1 MKQIW
6 RIYKTD
12 LRNVAKHWAAI
23 VIVVGLMI
31 LPSLYA
37 WFNIKASWDPYG
49 NTKEVPIAVSN
60 EDAGS
65 NLRGKDINIGN
76 EIVDSLKKNKNLGW
90 KFVDEKQ
97 AIYGVERGDYYASIT
112 IPKDFSEKIATVLDE
127 NPQKPELDYYVNE
140 KVNAIAPKI
149 TAKGASG
156 ITEEI
161 SKNFVKTAN
170 GEIFK
175 IFNDLGIDLETNLPS
190 IEKVKDL
197 VFKLEAQFPE
207 MNTLMDKA
215 LDDAT
220 RAEDVV
226 KVAQKEL
233 PVVESVMNDGQEA
246 LGNLDKFFARNDETL
261 NRAPGTIKNNLT
273 VMKQGLDA
281 AAEITDY
288 LKNPSFDFNLTLPDP
303 AKLPELPNI
312 TIPQIPQIPRIPE
325 IPALPEVNG
334 EGYKNIAKNINQ
346 TVNNVFSSIR
356 VGTTYAQGVINGL
369 QNGNFDPEKAKQD
382 LNKVSETLQ
391 GRADSVSYLIDIFTK
406 FKEFAPTDSGKDFF
420 QKRIDKLTNL
430 KSAIENA
437 NGGVKDIAN
446 IIGTG
451 QEVKQDVRD
460 AANKK
465 LDAIN
470 NLVNQ
475 AEADYNATFVADF
488 EKAVST
494 AEQLK
499 DKAEGVK
506 EGAQQLR
513 GNLNQDIKKANELV
527 NQTNEL
533 VNQTNEA
540 LDNGREKYDKAVS
553 DYSRLKTEL
562 EKAREDLSNKG
573 VNGLDSTKVALNDL
587 NGQFKAGWNLVN
599 DMIPVLES
607 TNKVLADVNSD
618 KNLNGTIAKLNKAK
632 DGLQK
637 GMDLTDKGI
646 DAINKGQK
654 PAADVIESINEVSKN
669 VSGQIGDILAKY
681 DSEITPNFNAAIA
694 RTKEMSKNTS
704 QILKEADKKLPDVK
718 KILEDSSK
726 GLVDGK
732 KKLADIKAEMPATE
746 KKIKELAD
754 KIRDFESEEDLKDII
769 RLLKNDVEKQSDY
782 FANPVNLKENKLFA
796 MPNYGSAMSPFYTV
810 LALWVGALLMVS
822 LLTVEVHEEGA
833 NYKSHEIYFGRLL
846 TFLTIGLSQAF
857 IVSMGDIFLLGTY
870 VVDKF
875 WFVLFSLFIGG
886 VFVCIVYSL
895 VSIFGNV
902 GKSMA
907 IILLVLQVAGSG
919 GTFPIQMT
927 PAFFQ
932 AIYPFLPFT
941 YAISAIRET
950 VGGMLWDIVTRDLL
964 VLSAFVVVMIVA
976 ALLLKTPIN
985 KSSEK
990 FVENAKGSK
999 IIH

>member
-23 VIVVGLMI
+23 VIVLGLMI

-49 NTKEVPIAVSN
+49 NTKGIQIAVSN
-60 EDAGS
+60 QDAGS
-65 NLRGKDINIGN
+65 NLRGKDINIGK
-76 EIVDSLKKNKNLGW
+76 EIVDSLKKDKNFGW

-97 AIYGVERGDYYASIT
+97 AIYGVERGDYSASIT
-112 IPKDFSEKIATVLDE
+112 IPKDFSEKIATVLNE
-127 NPQKPELDYYVNE
+127 NPEKPEIEYYVNE

-156 ITEEI
+156 LTEEI

-170 GEIFK
+170 GEIFE

-261 NRAPGTIKNNLT
+261 QRAPGTIKNNLI
-273 VMKQGLDA
+273 VMQKGLDGA
-281 AAEITDY
+281 VAITDF
-288 LKNPSFDFNLTLPDP
+288 LKNPSLDFNLALPDP
-303 AKLPELPNI
+303 SKFPELPNV
-312 TIPQIPQIPRIPE
+312 TIPQIPT
-325 IPALPEVNG
+325 LPELPQVNG
-334 EGYKNIAKNINQ
+334 EGYKNIAKNIDQ

-369 QNGNFDPEKAKQD
+369 GNGNFDPEKAKQD
-382 LNKVSETLQ
+382 LNKVSENLK
-391 GRADSVSYLIDIFTK
+391 GRADSVSYLIDVFTK

-451 QEVKQDVRD
+451 QEVKQDARD

-499 DKAEGVK
+499 NKADNVK
-506 EGAQQLR
+506 EDAQQLR
-513 GNLNQDIKKANELV
+513 GNLNQDINKANEIL
-527 NQTNEL
+527 N
-533 VNQTNEA
+533 
-540 LDNGREKYDKAVS
+540 NGRENYDQAVA
-553 DYSRLKTEL
+553 DYAKLKTSL
-562 EKAREDLSNKG
+562 EKARADLSNKG

-587 NGQFKAGWNLVN
+587 NGQFQAGWNLVN

-654 PAADVIESINEVSKN
+654 PAADVIESINEVSKS
-669 VSGQIGDILAKY
+669 VSAQLGDILAKY

-718 KILEDSSK
+718 KLLEDSSK

-732 KKLADIKAEMPATE
+732 KKLADIKAEMPETE
-746 KKIKELAD
+746 KKIKDLAN
-754 KIRDFESEEDLKDII
+754 KIRDFESEEDIKDII

-927 PAFFQ
+927 PPFFQ

-950 VGGMLWDIVTRDLL
+950 VGGMLWDIVIRDLL
-964 VLSAFVVVMIVA
+964 VLSVFVVVMVIA

>member
-23 VIVVGLMI
+23 VIVLGLMI

-49 NTKEVPIAVSN
+49 NTKGIQIAVSN
-60 EDAGS
+60 QDVGS
-65 NLRGKDINIGN
+65 NLRGKDINIGD
-76 EIVDSLKKNKNLGW
+76 EIVDSLKKDKNFGW

-97 AIYGVERGDYYASIT
+97 AIYGVERGDYSASIT
-112 IPKDFSEKIATVLDE
+112 IPKDFSEKIATVLKE
-127 NPQKPELDYYVNE
+127 NPEKPEIDYYVNE

-156 ITEEI
+156 LTEEI

-220 RAEDVV
+220 RAEDIV
-226 KVAQKEL
+226 KVAQKDL
-233 PVVESVMNDGQEA
+233 PVVESVINDGQEA
-246 LGNLDKFFARNDETL
+246 LANLDKFFARQDQTL
-261 NRAPGTIKNNLT
+261 KNAPGTIRNDLVAAKG
-273 VMKQGLDA
+273 VMDSA
-281 AAEITDY
+281 AAFTDF
-288 LKNPSFDFNLTLPDP
+288 LMNPGVDLNIPELNG
-303 AKLPELPNI
+303 LPEF
-312 TIPQIPQIPRIPE
+312 
-325 IPALPEVNG
+325 PARPDLSKLNSD
-334 EGYKNIAKNINQ
+334 GYKSIAQNINQ
-346 TVNNVFSSIR
+346 TVNNVLSSSR
-356 VGTTYAQGVINGL
+356 AGTAYGKSVLNGL
-369 QNGNFDPEKAKQD
+369 QNGKFDPEQAKKD
-382 LNKVSETLQ
+382 LNAVSGHLQ
-391 GRADSVSYLIDIFTK
+391 TGTDGISYLINFFTELQK
-406 FKEFAPTDSGKDFF
+406 SATTDFGNSFFKGRVDH
-420 QKRIDKLTNL
+420 LTNV
-430 KSAIENA
+430 KKGMENA
-437 NGGVKDIAN
+437 NNGIKDIVNA
-446 IIGTG
+446 IGTG
-451 QEVKQDVRD
+451 QEVKKDVID
-460 AANKK
+460 VANQK
-465 LDAIN
+465 LDTANGLIDQ
-470 NLVNQ
+470 V
-475 AEADYNATFVADF
+475 EKDYNETFVADYQ
-488 EKAVST
+488 KAVST
-494 AEQLK
+494 VDQAKTDANQIYDNAK
-499 DKAEGVK
+499 ADYDKVK
-506 EGAQQLR
+506 NSLEGA
-513 GNLNQDIKKANELV
+513 KA
-527 NQTNEL
+527 
-533 VNQTNEA
+533 
-540 LDNGREKYDKAVS
+540 
-553 DYSRLKTEL
+553 
-562 EKAREDLSNKG
+562 DLQNTG
-573 VNGLDSTKVALNDL
+573 INGLDSTKVALNSL
-587 NGQFKAGWNLVN
+587 NSQFQSGIGLID

-618 KNLNGTIAKLNKAK
+618 KNLNNGIAKLNKAK
-632 DGLQK
+632 SSLQK
-637 GMDLTDKGI
+637 GVDATNKGI
-646 DAINKGQK
+646 TLINNGQK
-654 PAADVIESINEVSKN
+654 PTKDVIESINN
-669 VSGQIGDILAKY
+669 AAKGGSAQLTDVLSTY
-681 DSEITPNFNAAIA
+681 DSEIVPGFNTAIA
-694 RTKEMSKNTS
+694 RTKEMSKNTT
-704 QILKEADKKLPDVK
+704 QILNDADKKLPDVK
-718 KILEDSSK
+718 KLLEDSSK

-754 KIRDFESEEDLKDII
+754 KIRDFESEEDIKDII

-822 LLTVEVHEEGA
+822 LLTVEVHEEGE

-870 VVDKF
+870 VVDKV

-927 PAFFQ
+927 PPFFQ

-964 VLSAFVVVMIVA
+964 VLSAFVVIIVIA

>member
-23 VIVVGLMI
+23 VIVLGLMI

-60 EDAGS
+60 QDAGS
-65 NLRGKDINIGN
+65 NLRGKDINIGD

-233 PVVESVMNDGQEA
+233 PVVESVINDGQDT
-246 LGNLDKFFARNDETL
+246 LKSLDAFFARNDETL
-261 NRAPGTIKNNLT
+261 NRAPGTIKNNLIAMQT
-273 VMKQGLDA
+273 GLNGA
-281 AAEITDY
+281 AAITDF
-288 LKNPSFDFNLTLPDP
+288 LKNPSVDFNLALPDP
-303 AKLPELPNI
+303 SKLPELPNV
-312 TIPQIPQIPRIPE
+312 TIPQIP
-325 IPALPEVNG
+325 ALPELPQVNG

-382 LNKVSETLQ
+382 LNKVSENLQ
-391 GRADSVSYLIDIFTK
+391 DRADSVSYVIDVFTK
-406 FKEFAPTDSGKDFF
+406 FKESASTDFGKEFF
-420 QKRIDKLTNL
+420 QKRIERLTSL

-475 AEADYNATFVADF
+475 AETDYNATFVADF

-499 DKAEGVK
+499 NKAEGVK
-506 EGAQQLR
+506 EDAQQLR
-513 GNLNQDIKKANELV
+513 GNLNQDINKANEIL
-527 NQTNEL
+527 N
-533 VNQTNEA
+533 
-540 LDNGREKYDKAVS
+540 NGREAYDKAVN

-562 EKAREDLSNKG
+562 GKAREDLNNKG
-573 VNGLDSTKVALNDL
+573 INGLDSTKVALNDIRGEL
-587 NGQFKAGWNLVN
+587 QAGKNLVN
-599 DMIPVLES
+599 DMIPVMEN

-618 KNLNGTIAKLNKAK
+618 KNTNNMISKLNKLK

-637 GMDLTDKGI
+637 AIDLTDKGI

-654 PAADVIESINEVSKN
+654 PAADVIESINAVSK
-669 VSGQIGDILAKY
+669 STSAQISDILAKY
-681 DSEITPNFNAAIA
+681 DSEIVPNFNEAIA

-732 KKLADIKAEMPATE
+732 KKLTDIKAEMPATE

-857 IVSMGDIFLLGTY
+857 IVSMGDIFILGTY

>member
-23 VIVVGLMI
+23 VIVLGLMI

-60 EDAGS
+60 QDAGS
-65 NLRGKDINIGN
+65 NLRGKDINIGK

-127 NPQKPELDYYVNE
+127 NPKKPELDYYVNE

-246 LGNLDKFFARNDETL
+246 LGNLDKFFANNDETL
-261 NRAPGTIKNNLT
+261 KNAPGTMRNNLT
-273 VMKQGLDA
+273 VAKDVMDKANAFTNFLMNPGIDLSGMKG
-281 AAEITDY
+281 
-288 LKNPSFDFNLTLPDP
+288 
-303 AKLPELPNI
+303 LPEF
-312 TIPQIPQIPRIPE
+312 
-325 IPALPEVNG
+325 PARPDLSKMND
-334 EGYKNIAKNINQ
+334 EGYKNIARNINQ
-346 TVNNVFSSIR
+346 TVNNVLNSAR
-356 VGTTYAQGVINGL
+356 AGTAYGKSVVNGL
-369 QNGNFDPEKAKQD
+369 QNGQFDPEKAKQD
-382 LNKVSETLQ
+382 LNAVSENLQ
-391 GRADSVSYLIDIFTK
+391 GRTDSIAYLINVFTELQK
-406 FKEFAPTDSGKDFF
+406 SATTDFGQSFF
-420 QKRIDKLTNL
+420 QGRVDRLTKL
-430 KSAIENA
+430 KSGMENA
-437 NGGVKDIAN
+437 NKGIKDIVN
-446 IIGTG
+446 VIGTG
-451 QEVKQDVRD
+451 QEVKKDVTDVANQKLD
-460 AANKK
+460 AANG
-465 LDAIN
+465 LID
-470 NLVNQ
+470 Q
-475 AEADYNATFVADF
+475 AEKDYNETFVADYK
-488 EKAVST
+488 KAVST
-494 AEQLK
+494 VDQA
-499 DKAEGVK
+499 KADANEAYDSVKNEYEKAKNNLEGVI
-506 EGAQQLR
+506 A
-513 GNLNQDIKKANELV
+513 DV
-527 NQTNEL
+527 NN
-533 VNQTNEA
+533 
-540 LDNGREKYDKAVS
+540 R
-553 DYSRLKTEL
+553 
-562 EKAREDLSNKG
+562 G

-587 NGQFKAGWNLVN
+587 NGQLQATNNLIG
-599 DMIPVLES
+599 DAIPVLES
-607 TNKVLADVNSD
+607 TNKVLADVNSG
-618 KNLNGTIAKLNKAK
+618 KNLNGGIAKLNKI
-632 DGLQK
+632 QNSVQ
-637 GMDLTDKGI
+637 KGI
-646 DAINKGQK
+646 DATNKATTLINNGQK
-654 PAADVIESINEVSKN
+654 PTKEVVESINEATKN
-669 VSGQIGDILAKY
+669 ASAQLGDFLATY
-681 DSEITPNFNAAIA
+681 DSEIVPNFNTAIE
-694 RTKEMSKNTS
+694 RTKRMSKNTS

-718 KILEDSSK
+718 KLLEDSSK

-732 KKLADIKAEMPATE
+732 KKLVDIKAEMPETE
-746 KKIKELAD
+746 KKIKDLAD

>member
-23 VIVVGLMI
+23 VIVLGLMI

-60 EDAGS
+60 QDAGS
-65 NLRGKDINIGN
+65 NLRGKDINIGK
-76 EIVDSLKKNKNLGW
+76 EIIESLKENKNLGW

-246 LGNLDKFFARNDETL
+246 LGNLDKFFANNDQTL
-261 NRAPGTIKNNLT
+261 QNAPGTIRNHLT
-273 VMKQGLDA
+273 TAKDVMDKANTFTNFLM
-281 AAEITDY
+281 
-288 LKNPSFDFNLTLPDP
+288 NPGIDLSGM
-303 AKLPELPNI
+303 KGLPEF
-312 TIPQIPQIPRIPE
+312 
-325 IPALPEVNG
+325 PARPDLSKLND
-334 EGYKNIAKNINQ
+334 EGYKNIARNINQ
-346 TVNNVFSSIR
+346 TVNNVLNSGR
-356 VGTTYAQGVINGL
+356 AGTAYAQSVMDGL
-369 QNGNFDPEKAKQD
+369 QNGSIDPEIAKKNISTISNNLQTHIDNLSYVIDVMARLEQGAQTEFGQNFFKTRKEHLTDIKNGQQD
-382 LNKVSETLQ
+382 LNNRFKRLN
-391 GRADSVSYLIDIFTK
+391 DLI
-406 FKEFAPTDSGKDFF
+406 S
-420 QKRIDKLTNL
+420 
-430 KSAIENA
+430 
-437 NGGVKDIAN
+437 
-446 IIGTG
+446 TG

-460 AANKK
+460 GINQK
-465 LDAIN
+465 LNETNALIDR
-470 NLVNQ
+470 
-475 AEADYNATFVADF
+475 AEKDYNETFVADYK
-488 EKAVST
+488 KAVST
-494 AEQLK
+494 VDQA
-499 DKAEGVK
+499 KADANEAYDTVK
-506 EGAQQLR
+506 NEYDRAKNNFEGAIA
-513 GNLNQDIKKANELV
+513 DV
-527 NQTNEL
+527 NN
-533 VNQTNEA
+533 
-540 LDNGREKYDKAVS
+540 R
-553 DYSRLKTEL
+553 
-562 EKAREDLSNKG
+562 G

-587 NGQFKAGWNLVN
+587 NGQLQATNNLIG
-599 DMIPVLES
+599 DAIPVLES
-607 TNKVLADVNSD
+607 TNKVLADANSG
-618 KNLNGTIAKLNKAK
+618 KNLNGGIAKLNKI
-632 DGLQK
+632 QN
-637 GMDLTDKGI
+637 TVQKGI
-646 DAINKGQK
+646 DATNKATTLINNGQK
-654 PAADVIESINEVSKN
+654 PTKEVVESINEATKN
-669 VSGQIGDILAKY
+669 ASAQLGDFLATY
-681 DSEITPNFNAAIA
+681 DSEIVPNFNEAIE
-694 RTKEMSKNTS
+694 RTKRMSKNTS
-704 QILKEADKKLPDVK
+704 QILSDANKKLPDVK
-718 KILEDSSK
+718 KLLEDSSK

-732 KKLADIKAEMPATE
+732 TKLADIKAEMPETE

-964 VLSAFVVVMIVA
+964 VLSAFVVVMVVA

>member
-23 VIVVGLMI
+23 VIVLGLMI

-60 EDAGS
+60 QDAGS
-65 NLRGKDINIGN
+65 NLRGKDINIGK

-127 NPQKPELDYYVNE
+127 NPKKPELDYYVNE

-246 LGNLDKFFARNDETL
+246 LGNLDKFFANNDETL
-261 NRAPGTIKNNLT
+261 KNAPGTMRNNLT
-273 VMKQGLDA
+273 VAKDVMDKANAFTNFLMNPGIDLSGMKG
-281 AAEITDY
+281 
-288 LKNPSFDFNLTLPDP
+288 
-303 AKLPELPNI
+303 LPEF
-312 TIPQIPQIPRIPE
+312 
-325 IPALPEVNG
+325 PARPDLSKMND
-334 EGYKNIAKNINQ
+334 EGYKNIARNINQ
-346 TVNNVFSSIR
+346 TVNNVLNSAR
-356 VGTTYAQGVINGL
+356 AGTAYGKSVVNGL
-369 QNGNFDPEKAKQD
+369 QNGQFDPEKAKQD
-382 LNKVSETLQ
+382 LNAVSENLQ
-391 GRADSVSYLIDIFTK
+391 GRTDSIAYLINVFTELQK
-406 FKEFAPTDSGKDFF
+406 SATTDFGQSFF
-420 QKRIDKLTNL
+420 QGRVDRLTKL
-430 KSAIENA
+430 KSGMENA
-437 NGGVKDIAN
+437 NKGIKDIVN
-446 IIGTG
+446 VIGTG
-451 QEVKQDVRD
+451 QEVKKDVTDVANQKLD
-460 AANKK
+460 AANG
-465 LDAIN
+465 LID
-470 NLVNQ
+470 Q
-475 AEADYNATFVADF
+475 AEKDYNETFVADYK
-488 EKAVST
+488 KAVST
-494 AEQLK
+494 VDQA
-499 DKAEGVK
+499 KADANEAYDSVKNEYEKAKNNLEGVI
-506 EGAQQLR
+506 A
-513 GNLNQDIKKANELV
+513 DV
-527 NQTNEL
+527 NN
-533 VNQTNEA
+533 
-540 LDNGREKYDKAVS
+540 R
-553 DYSRLKTEL
+553 
-562 EKAREDLSNKG
+562 G

-587 NGQFKAGWNLVN
+587 NGQLQATNNLIG
-599 DMIPVLES
+599 DAIPVLES
-607 TNKVLADVNSD
+607 TNKVLADVNSG
-618 KNLNGTIAKLNKAK
+618 KNLNGGIAKLNKI
-632 DGLQK
+632 QNSVQ
-637 GMDLTDKGI
+637 KGI
-646 DAINKGQK
+646 DATNKATTLINNGQK
-654 PAADVIESINEVSKN
+654 PTKEVVESINEATKN
-669 VSGQIGDILAKY
+669 ASAQLGDFLATY
-681 DSEITPNFNAAIA
+681 DSEIVPNFNTAIE
-694 RTKEMSKNTS
+694 RTKRMSKNTS

-718 KILEDSSK
+718 KLLEDSSK

-732 KKLADIKAEMPATE
+732 KKLADIKAEMPETE

>member
-6 RIYKTD
+6 CIYKTD

-23 VIVVGLMI
+23 VIVLGLMI

-60 EDAGS
+60 QDAGS
-65 NLRGKDINIGN
+65 NLRGKDINIGK

-127 NPQKPELDYYVNE
+127 NPKKPELDYYVNE

-233 PVVESVMNDGQEA
+233 PVVESVINDGQEA
-246 LGNLDKFFARNDETL
+246 LGNLDKFFANNDETL
-261 NRAPGTIKNNLT
+261 KNAPGTMRNNLT
-273 VMKQGLDA
+273 VAKDVMDKANAFTNFLMNPGIDLSGMKG
-281 AAEITDY
+281 
-288 LKNPSFDFNLTLPDP
+288 
-303 AKLPELPNI
+303 LPEF
-312 TIPQIPQIPRIPE
+312 
-325 IPALPEVNG
+325 PARPDLSKMND
-334 EGYKNIAKNINQ
+334 EGYKNIARNINQ
-346 TVNNVFSSIR
+346 TVNNVLNSAR
-356 VGTTYAQGVINGL
+356 AGTAYGKSVVNGL
-369 QNGNFDPEKAKQD
+369 QNGQFDPEKAKQD
-382 LNKVSETLQ
+382 LNAVSENLQ
-391 GRADSVSYLIDIFTK
+391 GRTDSIAYLINVFTELQK
-406 FKEFAPTDSGKDFF
+406 SATTDFGQSFF
-420 QKRIDKLTNL
+420 QGRVDRLTKL
-430 KSAIENA
+430 KSGMENA
-437 NGGVKDIAN
+437 NKGIKDIVN
-446 IIGTG
+446 VIGTG
-451 QEVKQDVRD
+451 QEVKKDVTDVANQKLD
-460 AANKK
+460 AANG
-465 LDAIN
+465 LID
-470 NLVNQ
+470 Q
-475 AEADYNATFVADF
+475 AEKDYNETFVADYK
-488 EKAVST
+488 KAVST
-494 AEQLK
+494 VDQA
-499 DKAEGVK
+499 KADANEAYDSVKNEYEKAKNNLEGVI
-506 EGAQQLR
+506 A
-513 GNLNQDIKKANELV
+513 DV
-527 NQTNEL
+527 NN
-533 VNQTNEA
+533 
-540 LDNGREKYDKAVS
+540 R
-553 DYSRLKTEL
+553 
-562 EKAREDLSNKG
+562 G

-587 NGQFKAGWNLVN
+587 NGQLQATNNLIG
-599 DMIPVLES
+599 DAIPVLES
-607 TNKVLADVNSD
+607 TNKVLADVNSG
-618 KNLNGTIAKLNKAK
+618 KNLNGGIAKLNKI
-632 DGLQK
+632 QNSVQ
-637 GMDLTDKGI
+637 KGI
-646 DAINKGQK
+646 DATNKATTLINNGQK
-654 PAADVIESINEVSKN
+654 PTKEVVESINEATKN
-669 VSGQIGDILAKY
+669 ASAQLGDFLATY
-681 DSEITPNFNAAIA
+681 DSEIVPNFNTAIE
-694 RTKEMSKNTS
+694 RTKRMSKNTS

-718 KILEDSSK
+718 KLLEDSSK

-846 TFLTIGLSQAF
+846 TFLTVGLSQAF

-964 VLSAFVVVMIVA
+964 VLSVFVVVMIVA

>member
-60 EDAGS
+60 QDAGS
-65 NLRGKDINIGN
+65 NLRGKDINIGD

-220 RAEDVV
+220 RAEDIV

-233 PVVESVMNDGQEA
+233 PVVESVINDGQDT
-246 LGNLDKFFARNDETL
+246 LKSLDAFFARNDETL
-261 NRAPGTIKNNLT
+261 DRAPGTIKNNLIAMQT
-273 VMKQGLDA
+273 GLNGA
-281 AAEITDY
+281 AAITDF
-288 LKNPSFDFNLTLPDP
+288 LKNPSVDFNLALPDP
-303 AKLPELPNI
+303 SKFPELPNI
-312 TIPQIPQIPRIPE
+312 TIPQIPE
-325 IPALPEVNG
+325 LPQVNG
-334 EGYKNIAKNINQ
+334 QLYKDIAKNIDQ
-346 TVNNVFSSIR
+346 TVNNVFGSIR

-382 LNKVSETLQ
+382 LNKVSENLQ
-391 GRADSVSYLIDIFTK
+391 GRVDSVSYLIDVFTK
-406 FKEFAPTDSGKDFF
+406 FKESAPTDSGKDFF
-420 QKRIDKLTNL
+420 QRRIDKLTNL

-460 AANKK
+460 ATNKK

-499 DKAEGVK
+499 DKAGN
-506 EGAQQLR
+506 AQQ
-513 GNLNQDIKKANELV
+513 NLNQEIKKVNEI
-527 NQTNEL
+527 
-533 VNQTNEA
+533 
-540 LDNGREKYDKAVS
+540 LDNGREGYDQAVNN
-553 DYSRLKTEL
+553 YSRLKTEL

-587 NGQFKAGWNLVN
+587 NGQFKAGLNLVN
-599 DMIPVLES
+599 DMIPVMENA
-607 TNKVLADVNSD
+607 NKVLADVNSD
-618 KNLNGTIAKLNKAK
+618 KNTNNMISNLNKVK

-637 GMDLTDKGI
+637 GIDLTDKGI

-654 PAADVIESINEVSKN
+654 PAADVIESINKVSKN

-681 DSEITPNFNAAIA
+681 DTEIVPNFNEAIA

-718 KILEDSSK
+718 KLLEDSSK
-726 GLVDGK
+726 GLVDGR

>member
-23 VIVVGLMI
+23 VIVLGLMI

-49 NTKEVPIAVSN
+49 DMKGIQIAVSN
-60 EDAGS
+60 QDVGS
-65 NLRGKDINIGN
+65 NLRGKDINIGE
-76 EIVDSLKKNKNLGW
+76 EIVDSLKKDKNFGW

-97 AIYGVERGDYYASIT
+97 AIYGVEHGDYSASIT
-112 IPKDFSEKIATVLDE
+112 IPKDFSEKIATVLNE

-156 ITEEI
+156 LTEEV

-207 MNTLMDKA
+207 MNTLVDKA

-261 NRAPGTIKNNLT
+261 KRAPGTIKNNLI
-273 VMKQGLDA
+273 VMQQGLDSA
-281 AAEITDY
+281 AAITDF
-288 LKNPSFDFNLTLPDP
+288 LKNPSVDFNLALPDP
-303 AKLPELPNI
+303 SKLPELPNV
-312 TIPQIPQIPRIPE
+312 TIPQIPT
-325 IPALPEVNG
+325 LPELPQVNG
-334 EGYKNIAKNINQ
+334 EGYKNIAKNIDQ

-382 LNKVSETLQ
+382 LNKVSENLQ
-391 GRADSVSYLIDIFTK
+391 GRADSVSYLTDIFTK

-451 QEVKQDVRD
+451 QEVKQDARD

-470 NLVNQ
+470 SLVNQ

-499 DKAEGVK
+499 NKGENVK
-506 EGAQQLR
+506 EDAQQLR
-513 GNLNQDIKKANELV
+513 GNLNQDINKANEIL
-527 NQTNEL
+527 N
-533 VNQTNEA
+533 
-540 LDNGREKYDKAVS
+540 NGRENYDQAVTN
-553 DYSRLKTEL
+553 YAKLKTNL
-562 EKAREDLSNKG
+562 EKAREDLNNKG

-587 NGQFKAGWNLVN
+587 NGQFQAGWNLVN
-599 DMIPVLES
+599 DMIPVMES
-607 TNKVLADVNSD
+607 TNKVLGDVNSD

-654 PAADVIESINEVSKN
+654 PAADVIESINQVSKN

-704 QILKEADKKLPDVK
+704 QILGEADKKLPDVK
-718 KILEDSSK
+718 KLLEDSSK
-726 GLVDGK
+726 GLVDGQK
-732 KKLADIKAEMPATE
+732 KIADIKAEMPATE
-746 KKIKELAD
+746 KKIKELAN
-754 KIRDFESEEDLKDII
+754 KIRDFESEEDIKDII
-769 RLLKNDVEKQSDY
+769 SLLKNDVEKQSDY

-833 NYKSHEIYFGRLL
+833 NYKSHEVYFGRLL

-927 PAFFQ
+927 PPFFQ

-950 VGGMLWDIVTRDLL
+950 VGGILWDIVIRDLL
-964 VLSAFVVVMIVA
+964 VLSAFVVVIVVA
-976 ALLLKTPIN
+976 ALVLKKPIN

>member
-23 VIVVGLMI
+23 VIVLGLMI

-49 NTKEVPIAVSN
+49 NTKGIQIAVSN
-60 EDAGS
+60 QDVGS
-65 NLRGKDINIGN
+65 NLRGKDINIGE
-76 EIVDSLKKNKNLGW
+76 EIVDSLKKDKNFGW

-97 AIYGVERGDYYASIT
+97 AIYGVERGDYSASIT
-112 IPKDFSEKIATVLDE
+112 IPKDFSEKIATVLNE
-127 NPQKPELDYYVNE
+127 NPQKPEIDYYVNE

-156 ITEEI
+156 LTEEV

-220 RAEDVV
+220 RAEDIV
-226 KVAQKEL
+226 KVAQKDL
-233 PVVESVMNDGQEA
+233 PVVESVINDGQEA
-246 LGNLDKFFARNDETL
+246 LANLDKFFANNNQTL
-261 NRAPGTIKNNLT
+261 QNAPGTIRNHLT
-273 VMKQGLDA
+273 TAKDVMDKANTFTNFLM
-281 AAEITDY
+281 
-288 LKNPSFDFNLTLPDP
+288 NPGIDLSGM
-303 AKLPELPNI
+303 KGLPEF
-312 TIPQIPQIPRIPE
+312 
-325 IPALPEVNG
+325 PARPDLSKLND
-334 EGYKNIAKNINQ
+334 EGYKNIARNINQ
-346 TVNNVFSSIR
+346 TVNNVLNSAR
-356 VGTTYAQGVINGL
+356 AGTAYGKSVVNGL
-369 QNGNFDPEKAKQD
+369 QNGQFDPEKAKQD
-382 LNKVSETLQ
+382 LNAVSGNLQ
-391 GRADSVSYLIDIFTK
+391 GRTDSVAYLINVFTELQK
-406 FKEFAPTDSGKDFF
+406 SATTDFGQSFF
-420 QKRIDKLTNL
+420 QGRVDRLTKL
-430 KSAIENA
+430 KSGMENA
-437 NGGVKDIAN
+437 NNGIKDIVN
-446 IIGTG
+446 VIGTG
-451 QEVKQDVRD
+451 QEVKKDVTDVANQKLD
-460 AANKK
+460 AANG
-465 LDAIN
+465 LID
-470 NLVNQ
+470 Q
-475 AEADYNATFVADF
+475 AEKDYNETFVADYK
-488 EKAVST
+488 KAVST
-494 AEQLK
+494 VDQA
-499 DKAEGVK
+499 KA
-506 EGAQQLR
+506 
-513 GNLNQDIKKANELV
+513 DANEAYDTV
-527 NQTNEL
+527 KNE
-533 VNQTNEA
+533 
-540 LDNGREKYDKAVS
+540 YDKAKNNFEGVIA
-553 DYSRLKTEL
+553 DVNNR
-562 EKAREDLSNKG
+562 G

-587 NGQFKAGWNLVN
+587 NGQLQATKNLIG
-599 DMIPVLES
+599 DAIPVLES
-607 TNKVLADVNSD
+607 TNKVLADVNSG
-618 KNLNGTIAKLNKAK
+618 KNLNNGIAKLNKA
-632 DGLQK
+632 QN
-637 GMDLTDKGI
+637 TVQKGI
-646 DAINKGQK
+646 DATNKATTLINNGQK
-654 PAADVIESINEVSKN
+654 PTKEVVESINEATKN
-669 VSGQIGDILAKY
+669 ASAQLGDFLATY
-681 DSEITPNFNAAIA
+681 DSEIVPNFNTAIA
-694 RTKEMSKNTS
+694 RTKEMSKNTT
-704 QILKEADKKLPDVK
+704 QILNDADKKLPDVK
-718 KILEDSSK
+718 KLLEDSSK
-726 GLVDGK
+726 GLVDGR
-732 KKLADIKAEMPATE
+732 KKLADIKAEMPETE

-754 KIRDFESEEDLKDII
+754 KIRDFESEEDIKDII

-927 PAFFQ
+927 PPFFQ
-932 AIYPFLPFT
+932 ALYPFLPFT

-964 VLSAFVVVMIVA
+964 VLSAFVVIMVVA
-976 ALLLKTPIN
+976 ALLLKKPIN

>member
-23 VIVVGLMI
+23 VIVLGLMI

-60 EDAGS
+60 QDAGS
-65 NLRGKDINIGN
+65 NLRGKDINIGK

-127 NPQKPELDYYVNE
+127 NPKKPELDYYVNE

-273 VMKQGLDA
+273 VMQQGLDA
-281 AAEITDY
+281 AAKITDY
-288 LKNPSFDFNLTLPDP
+288 LKNPAFDFNLTLPDP
-303 AKLPELPNI
+303 AKLPVLPNI
-312 TIPQIPQIPRIPE
+312 TIPQIPE
-325 IPALPEVNG
+325 IPALPQVNG
-334 EGYKNIAKNINQ
+334 EGYKNIAKNIDQ
-346 TVNNVFSSIR
+346 TVNTVFNSTR
-356 VGTTYAQGVINGL
+356 VGTAYVKSVMDGL
-369 QNGNFDPEKAKQD
+369 QNKGVDPAVAQKNVQD
-382 LNKVSETLQ
+382 ASKLLQ
-391 GRADSVSYLIDIFTK
+391 ERIDSVSYLIDFFTA
-406 FKEFAPTDSGKDFF
+406 FKESASTEFGKQFF
-420 QKRIDKLTNL
+420 GNRVESLTVL
-430 KSAIENA
+430 KNSMVDA
-437 NGGVKDIAN
+437 NNRVKHVGDLISS
-446 IIGTG
+446 G

-460 AANKK
+460 AVNQK
-465 LDAIN
+465 LDAVN

-475 AEADYNATFVADF
+475 AEKDYNATFVADF

-499 DKAEGVK
+499 SKAENAQ
-506 EGAQQLR
+506 ENAQQLR
-513 GNLNQDIKKANELV
+513 GNLNQDINKANEIL
-527 NQTNEL
+527 N
-533 VNQTNEA
+533 
-540 LDNGREKYDKAVS
+540 NGREKYDKAVN

-573 VNGLDSTKVALNDL
+573 VNGLDSTKVALNDV

-618 KNLNGTIAKLNKAK
+618 KNLNGTIAKLNKVK
-632 DGLQK
+632 DGFQK
-637 GMDLTDKGI
+637 GIDLTDKGI

-654 PAADVIESINEVSKN
+654 PAADVIESINQVSKS

-718 KILEDSSK
+718 KLLEDSSK

-769 RLLKNDVEKQSDY
+769 GLLKNDVEKQSDY

>member
-23 VIVVGLMI
+23 VIVLGLMI

-60 EDAGS
+60 QDAGS
-65 NLRGKDINIGN
+65 NLRGKDINIGK

-127 NPQKPELDYYVNE
+127 NPKKPELDYYVNE

-261 NRAPGTIKNNLT
+261 NRAPGTIKNNLM
-273 VMKQGLDA
+273 VMQKGLDGA
-281 AAEITDY
+281 AAITDF
-288 LKNPSFDFNLTLPDP
+288 LKNPSLDFNLALPDP
-303 AKLPELPNI
+303 SKFPDLPNI
-312 TIPQIPQIPRIPE
+312 TIPQIPT
-325 IPALPEVNG
+325 LPELPQVNG

-382 LNKVSETLQ
+382 LNKVSENLQ
-391 GRADSVSYLIDIFTK
+391 GRADSVSYLIDVFTK

-499 DKAEGVK
+499 NKADNVK
-506 EGAQQLR
+506 EDAQQLR
-513 GNLNQDIKKANELV
+513 GNLNQDINKANEIL
-527 NQTNEL
+527 N
-533 VNQTNEA
+533 
-540 LDNGREKYDKAVS
+540 NGRENYDQAVA
-553 DYSRLKTEL
+553 DYAKLKTSL
-562 EKAREDLSNKG
+562 EKAKEDLSNKG
-573 VNGLDSTKVALNDL
+573 VNGLDSTKVALNEL
-587 NGQFKAGWNLVN
+587 NGQFKASWNLVN

-618 KNLNGTIAKLNKAK
+618 KNLNGTISKLNKAK

-637 GMDLTDKGI
+637 GMELTDKGI

-654 PAADVIESINEVSKN
+654 PAADVIESINQVSKS

-718 KILEDSSK
+718 KLLEDSSK

-950 VGGMLWDIVTRDLL
+950 VGGMLWDIVIRDLL
-964 VLSAFVVVMIVA
+964 VLSVFVVVMIVA

>member
-23 VIVVGLMI
+23 VIVLGLMI

-49 NTKEVPIAVSN
+49 NTKGIQIAVSN
-60 EDAGS
+60 QDVGS
-65 NLRGKDINIGN
+65 NLRGKDINIGE
-76 EIVDSLKKNKNLGW
+76 EIVDSLKKNKNFGW

-97 AIYGVERGDYYASIT
+97 AIYGVERGDYSASIT
-112 IPKDFSEKIATVLDE
+112 IPKDFSEKIATVLNE

-156 ITEEI
+156 LTEEV

-233 PVVESVMNDGQEA
+233 PVVESVINDGQEA
-246 LGNLDKFFARNDETL
+246 LGNLDKFFANNDQTL
-261 NRAPGTIKNNLT
+261 QNAPGTMRNNLT
-273 VMKQGLDA
+273 VAKDVMDKANAVTNFLMNPGVDLSGMKG
-281 AAEITDY
+281 
-288 LKNPSFDFNLTLPDP
+288 
-303 AKLPELPNI
+303 LPEF
-312 TIPQIPQIPRIPE
+312 
-325 IPALPEVNG
+325 PARPDLSKLND
-334 EGYKNIAKNINQ
+334 EGYKNIARNLNQ
-346 TVNNVFSSIR
+346 TVNNVLNSAR
-356 VGTTYAQGVINGL
+356 AGTSYGKSVVNGL
-369 QNGNFDPEKAKQD
+369 QNGQFDPEKAKQD
-382 LNKVSETLQ
+382 LNAVSENLQ
-391 GRADSVSYLIDIFTK
+391 GRTDSIVYLINVFTELQK
-406 FKEFAPTDSGKDFF
+406 SATTDFGQSFF
-420 QKRIDKLTNL
+420 QGRVDRLTSL
-430 KSAIENA
+430 KGKMENA
-437 NGGVKDIAN
+437 NNGIKDIVN
-446 IIGTG
+446 VIGTG
-451 QEVKQDVRD
+451 QEVKKDVTD
-460 AANKK
+460 AANQK
-465 LDAIN
+465 LDAANGLID
-470 NLVNQ
+470 Q
-475 AEADYNATFVADF
+475 AEKDYNETFVADYK
-488 EKAVST
+488 KAVST
-494 AEQLK
+494 VDQA
-499 DKAEGVK
+499 KA
-506 EGAQQLR
+506 
-513 GNLNQDIKKANELV
+513 DANETYDTV
-527 NQTNEL
+527 KNE
-533 VNQTNEA
+533 
-540 LDNGREKYDKAVS
+540 YDKAKNTFEGVIA
-553 DYSRLKTEL
+553 DVNNR
-562 EKAREDLSNKG
+562 G

-587 NGQFKAGWNLVN
+587 NGQLQATKNLIG
-599 DMIPVLES
+599 DAIPVLES

-618 KNLNGTIAKLNKAK
+618 KNLNNGIAKLNKA
-632 DGLQK
+632 QN
-637 GMDLTDKGI
+637 TVQKGI
-646 DAINKGQK
+646 DATNKATTLINNGQK
-654 PAADVIESINEVSKN
+654 PTKEVVESINEATKN
-669 VSGQIGDILAKY
+669 ASAQLGDFLATY
-681 DSEITPNFNAAIA
+681 DSEIVPNFNTAIA
-694 RTKEMSKNTS
+694 RTKEMSKNTT
-704 QILKEADKKLPDVK
+704 QILNDADKKLPDVK
-718 KILEDSSK
+718 KLLEDSSK
-726 GLVDGK
+726 GLVDGQK
-732 KKLADIKAEMPATE
+732 KIADIKAEMPETE

-754 KIRDFESEEDLKDII
+754 KIRDFESEEDIKDII

-833 NYKSHEIYFGRLL
+833 NYKSHEVYFGRLL

-927 PAFFQ
+927 PPFFQ

-964 VLSAFVVVMIVA
+964 VLSVFVVVMIVA

>member
-23 VIVVGLMI
+23 VIVLGLMI

-60 EDAGS
+60 QDAGS
-65 NLRGKDINIGN
+65 NLRGKDINIGK

-127 NPQKPELDYYVNE
+127 NPKKPELDYYVNE

-233 PVVESVMNDGQEA
+233 PVVESVINDGQEA

-261 NRAPGTIKNNLT
+261 QRAPGTIKNNLI
-273 VMKQGLDA
+273 VMQKGLDGA
-281 AAEITDY
+281 AAITDF
-288 LKNPSFDFNLTLPDP
+288 LKNPSLDFNLALPDP
-303 AKLPELPNI
+303 SKFPVLPNI
-312 TIPQIPQIPRIPE
+312 TIPQIPE
-325 IPALPEVNG
+325 LPQVNG
-334 EGYKNIAKNINQ
+334 QLYKDIAKNIDQ
-346 TVNNVFSSIR
+346 TVNNVFGSIR

-382 LNKVSETLQ
+382 LNKVSENLQ
-391 GRADSVSYLIDIFTK
+391 GRVDSVSYLIDVFTK
-406 FKEFAPTDSGKDFF
+406 FKESAPTDSGKDFF

-437 NGGVKDIAN
+437 NGGVKDVAN

-460 AANKK
+460 ATNKK
-465 LDAIN
+465 LDSIN

-499 DKAEGVK
+499 DKAGN
-506 EGAQQLR
+506 AQQ
-513 GNLNQDIKKANELV
+513 NLNQEIKKVNEI
-527 NQTNEL
+527 
-533 VNQTNEA
+533 
-540 LDNGREKYDKAVS
+540 LDNGREGYDQALNN
-553 DYSRLKTEL
+553 YSRLKTEL

-573 VNGLDSTKVALNDL
+573 VNGLDSTKVALNEL
-587 NGQFKAGWNLVN
+587 NGQFKASWNLAN

-618 KNLNGTIAKLNKAK
+618 KNLNGTISKLNKAK

-669 VSGQIGDILAKY
+669 VSAQLGDILAKY

-694 RTKEMSKNTS
+694 RTKEMSKNTT
-704 QILKEADKKLPDVK
+704 QILSEADKKLPDVK
-718 KILEDSSK
+718 KLLEDSSK
-726 GLVDGK
+726 GLVDGR
-732 KKLADIKAEMPATE
+732 KKLADIKADMPETE

-833 NYKSHEIYFGRLL
+833 NYKSHEVYFGRLL

-932 AIYPFLPFT
+932 ALYPFLPFT

-964 VLSAFVVVMIVA
+964 VLSVFVVVMIVA

>member
-233 PVVESVMNDGQEA
+233 PVVESVINDGQEA
-246 LGNLDKFFARNDETL
+246 LGNLDKFFANNDETL
-261 NRAPGTIKNNLT
+261 KNAPGTMRNNLT
-273 VMKQGLDA
+273 VAKDVMDKANAFTNFLMNPGIDLSGMKG
-281 AAEITDY
+281 
-288 LKNPSFDFNLTLPDP
+288 
-303 AKLPELPNI
+303 LPEF
-312 TIPQIPQIPRIPE
+312 
-325 IPALPEVNG
+325 PARPDLSKMND
-334 EGYKNIAKNINQ
+334 EGYKNIARNINQ
-346 TVNNVFSSIR
+346 TVNNVLNSAR
-356 VGTTYAQGVINGL
+356 AGTAYGKSVVNGL
-369 QNGNFDPEKAKQD
+369 QSGQFDPEKAKQD
-382 LNKVSETLQ
+382 LNAVSENLQ
-391 GRADSVSYLIDIFTK
+391 GRTDSIAYLINVFT
-406 FKEFAPTDSGKDFF
+406 EL
-420 QKRIDKLTNL
+420 Q
-430 KSAIENA
+430 KSATTDFGQSFFKGRVDRLTSLKGKMENA
-437 NGGVKDIAN
+437 NNGIKDIVN
-446 IIGTG
+446 VIGTG
-451 QEVKQDVRD
+451 QEVKKDVTDVANQKLD
-460 AANKK
+460 AANG
-465 LDAIN
+465 LIN
-470 NLVNQ
+470 QV
-475 AEADYNATFVADF
+475 EKDYNETFVADYK
-488 EKAVST
+488 KAVST
-494 AEQLK
+494 VDQA
-499 DKAEGVK
+499 KADANEAYDSVKNEYEKAKSNLEGVI
-506 EGAQQLR
+506 A
-513 GNLNQDIKKANELV
+513 DV
-527 NQTNEL
+527 NN
-533 VNQTNEA
+533 
-540 LDNGREKYDKAVS
+540 R
-553 DYSRLKTEL
+553 
-562 EKAREDLSNKG
+562 G

-587 NGQFKAGWNLVN
+587 NGQLQATNNLIG
-599 DMIPVLES
+599 DAIPVLES
-607 TNKVLADVNSD
+607 TNKVLADVNSG
-618 KNLNGTIAKLNKAK
+618 KNLNGGIAKLNKI
-632 DGLQK
+632 QNSVQ
-637 GMDLTDKGI
+637 KGI
-646 DAINKGQK
+646 DATNKATTLINNGQK
-654 PAADVIESINEVSKN
+654 PTKEVVESINEATKN
-669 VSGQIGDILAKY
+669 ASAQLGDFLATY
-681 DSEITPNFNAAIA
+681 DSEIVPNFNTAIE
-694 RTKEMSKNTS
+694 RTKRMSKNTS

-718 KILEDSSK
+718 KLLEDSSK
-726 GLVDGK
+726 GLVDGR

>member
-60 EDAGS
+60 QDAGS

-233 PVVESVMNDGQEA
+233 PVVESVINDGQDT
-246 LGNLDKFFARNDETL
+246 LKSLDAFFARNDETL
-261 NRAPGTIKNNLT
+261 NRAPGTIKNNLIAMQT
-273 VMKQGLDA
+273 GLNGA
-281 AAEITDY
+281 AAITDF
-288 LKNPSFDFNLTLPDP
+288 LKNPSVDFNLVLPDP
-303 AKLPELPNI
+303 ATFPVLPDI
-312 TIPQIPQIPRIPE
+312 TIPQIPE
-325 IPALPEVNG
+325 LPQVNG
-334 EGYKNIAKNINQ
+334 QLYKDIAKNIDQ
-346 TVNNVFSSIR
+346 TVNNVFGSIR

-382 LNKVSETLQ
+382 LNKVSENLQ
-391 GRADSVSYLIDIFTK
+391 GRVDSVSYLIDVFTK
-406 FKEFAPTDSGKDFF
+406 FKESAPTDSGKDFF

-460 AANKK
+460 ATNKK

-499 DKAEGVK
+499 DKVGN
-506 EGAQQLR
+506 AQQ
-513 GNLNQDIKKANELV
+513 NLNQEINKT
-527 NQTNEL
+527 NQI
-533 VNQTNEA
+533 
-540 LDNGREKYDKAVS
+540 LDNGREKYDKAVN

-562 EKAREDLSNKG
+562 GKAREDLNNKG

-587 NGQFKAGWNLVN
+587 NGQFKAGRNLVN
-599 DMIPVLES
+599 DMIPVMENA
-607 TNKVLADVNSD
+607 NKVLADANSD
-618 KNLNGTIAKLNKAK
+618 KNMNNMISKLNKVK
-632 DGLQK
+632 DGFQK
-637 GMDLTDKGI
+637 GIDLTDKGI

-654 PAADVIESINEVSKN
+654 PAADVIESINEVSKS

-732 KKLADIKAEMPATE
+732 KKLTDIKAEMPATE

>member
-23 VIVVGLMI
+23 VIVLGLMI

-60 EDAGS
+60 QDAGS
-65 NLRGKDINIGN
+65 NLRGKDINIGD

-90 KFVDEKQ
+90 KFVDQKQ

-233 PVVESVMNDGQEA
+233 PVVESVINDGQDT
-246 LGNLDKFFARNDETL
+246 LKSLDAFFARNDETL
-261 NRAPGTIKNNLT
+261 NRAPGTIKNNLIAMQT
-273 VMKQGLDA
+273 GLNSA
-281 AAEITDY
+281 AAITDF
-288 LKNPSFDFNLTLPDP
+288 LKNPSFDFNMALPDP
-303 AKLPELPNI
+303 SKFPVLPNI
-312 TIPQIPQIPRIPE
+312 TIPQIPE
-325 IPALPEVNG
+325 LPQVNDQL
-334 EGYKNIAKNINQ
+334 YKDIAKNIDQ
-346 TVNNVFSSIR
+346 TVNNVFGSIR

-382 LNKVSETLQ
+382 LNKVSENLQ
-391 GRADSVSYLIDIFTK
+391 GRVDSVSYVIDIFTK
-406 FKEFAPTDSGKDFF
+406 FKESAPTDSGKDFF

-460 AANKK
+460 ATNQK
-465 LDAIN
+465 LNAIN

-499 DKAEGVK
+499 DKAGN
-506 EGAQQLR
+506 AQQ
-513 GNLNQDIKKANELV
+513 NLNQEIKKVNEI
-527 NQTNEL
+527 
-533 VNQTNEA
+533 
-540 LDNGREKYDKAVS
+540 LDNGREGYDQAVNN
-553 DYSRLKTEL
+553 YSRLKTEL

-587 NGQFKAGWNLVN
+587 NGQFKAGLNLVN
-599 DMIPVLES
+599 DMIPVMEN

-618 KNLNGTIAKLNKAK
+618 KNTNNMISKLNKVK

-637 GMDLTDKGI
+637 GIDLTDKGI

-654 PAADVIESINEVSKN
+654 PAADIIESINKVSKN

-681 DSEITPNFNAAIA
+681 DSEVVPNFNEAIA

-718 KILEDSSK
+718 KLLEDSSK

-732 KKLADIKAEMPATE
+732 KKLTDIKADMPETE
-746 KKIKELAD
+746 KKIKDLAN
-754 KIRDFESEEDLKDII
+754 KIRDFESEEDIKDII

-833 NYKSHEIYFGRLL
+833 NYKSHEVYFGRLL

-932 AIYPFLPFT
+932 ALYPFLPFT

>member
-23 VIVVGLMI
+23 VIVIGLMV

-49 NTKEVPIAVSN
+49 NTKGIQIAVSN
-60 EDAGS
+60 QDVGS
-65 NLRGKDINIGN
+65 NLRGKDINIGK
-76 EIVDSLKKNKNLGW
+76 EIVDSLKKDKNFGW

-97 AIYGVERGDYYASIT
+97 AIYGVERGDYSASIT
-112 IPKDFSEKIATVLDE
+112 IPKDFSEKIATVLNE
-127 NPQKPELDYYVNE
+127 NPEKPEIEYYVNE

-156 ITEEI
+156 LTEEI

-170 GEIFK
+170 GEIFE

-233 PVVESVMNDGQEA
+233 PVVESVINDGQEA
-246 LGNLDKFFARNDETL
+246 LTNLDKFFANQDQTL
-261 NRAPGTIKNNLT
+261 KNAPGTIRNDLVAAKG
-273 VMKQGLDA
+273 VMDSA
-281 AAEITDY
+281 AAFTDF
-288 LKNPSFDFNLTLPDP
+288 LMNPGVDLNIPDLSGMNG
-303 AKLPELPNI
+303 LPEFPARPDLPKLND
-312 TIPQIPQIPRIPE
+312 Q
-325 IPALPEVNG
+325 
-334 EGYKNIAKNINQ
+334 GYRNIAQNINK
-346 TVNNVFSSIR
+346 TVNNVFDSAR
-356 VGTTYAQGVINGL
+356 AGNVYAKSVMDGL
-369 QNGNFDPEKAKQD
+369 ENGNIDPEKAKSNIDTISKNYQTHID
-382 LNKVSETLQ
+382 NLSSIITMMSTLQ
-391 GRADSVSYLIDIFTK
+391 NNAT
-406 FKEFAPTDSGKDFF
+406 TDFGKDFF
-420 QKRIDKLTNL
+420 GKRVSHLT
-430 KSAIENA
+430 AI
-437 NGGVKDIAN
+437 KDGQQDLNDRFKHLGDLIS
-446 IIGTG
+446 TG
-451 QEVKQDVRD
+451 QEVKQDVKD
-460 AANKK
+460 SINQK
-465 LDAIN
+465 LNAVDGLIT
-470 NLVNQ
+470 Q
-475 AEADYNATFVADF
+475 AEKDYNETFVADYQ
-488 EKAVST
+488 KAVST
-494 AEQLK
+494 IDQTKADASNKLNEEYDK
-499 DKAEGVK
+499 VKAE
-506 EGAQQLR
+506 
-513 GNLNQDIKKANELV
+513 
-527 NQTNEL
+527 
-533 VNQTNEA
+533 
-540 LDNGREKYDKAVS
+540 YDKA
-553 DYSRLKTEL
+553 KNGL
-562 EKAREDLSNKG
+562 EGAKADLQKAKEDIQTKG
-573 VNGLDSTKVALNDL
+573 VNGLDSTKVALNSL
-587 NGQFKAGWNLVN
+587 NGQFQSGISLID
-599 DMIPVLES
+599 DMIPVLDS

-618 KNLNGTIAKLNKAK
+618 KNLNNGITKLNKAK
-632 DGLQK
+632 SSLQK
-637 GMDLTDKGI
+637 GVDATNKGI
-646 DAINKGQK
+646 TLINNGQK
-654 PAADVIESINEVSKN
+654 PTKDVIESINNAAKGGSA
-669 VSGQIGDILAKY
+669 QLADVLSTY
-681 DSEITPNFNAAIA
+681 DAEIVPNFNTAIA

-704 QILKEADKKLPDVK
+704 QILNETNKKLPDVK
-718 KILEDSSK
+718 KLLEDSSK
-726 GLVDGK
+726 GLVDGQ
-732 KKLADIKAEMPATE
+732 KKLVDIKAEMPATE
-746 KKIKELAD
+746 KKIKELAN
-754 KIRDFESEEDLKDII
+754 KIRDFESEEDIKDII

-927 PAFFQ
+927 PPFFQ

-950 VGGMLWDIVTRDLL
+950 VGGMLWDIVIRDLL
-964 VLSAFVVVMIVA
+964 VLSAFVVVMVVA
-976 ALLLKTPIN
+976 AILLKTPIN

>member
-60 EDAGS
+60 QDAGS
-65 NLRGKDINIGN
+65 NLRGKDINIGD

-233 PVVESVMNDGQEA
+233 PVVESVINDGQDT
-246 LGNLDKFFARNDETL
+246 LKSLDAFFARNDETL
-261 NRAPGTIKNNLT
+261 NRAPGTIKNNLIAMQT
-273 VMKQGLDA
+273 GLNGA
-281 AAEITDY
+281 AAITDF
-288 LKNPSFDFNLTLPDP
+288 LKNPSVDFNLALPDP
-303 AKLPELPNI
+303 SKLPVLPNI
-312 TIPQIPQIPRIPE
+312 TIPQIPE
-325 IPALPEVNG
+325 LPQVNG
-334 EGYKNIAKNINQ
+334 QLYKDIAKNIDQ
-346 TVNNVFSSIR
+346 TVNNVFGSIR

-382 LNKVSETLQ
+382 LNKVSENLQ
-391 GRADSVSYLIDIFTK
+391 GRVDSVSYLIDVFTK
-406 FKEFAPTDSGKDFF
+406 FKESAPTDSGKDFF

-460 AANKK
+460 ATNKK

-499 DKAEGVK
+499 DKAGN
-506 EGAQQLR
+506 AQQ
-513 GNLNQDIKKANELV
+513 NLNQEIKKVNEI
-527 NQTNEL
+527 
-533 VNQTNEA
+533 
-540 LDNGREKYDKAVS
+540 LDNGREGYDQAVNN
-553 DYSRLKTEL
+553 YSRLKTEL

-587 NGQFKAGWNLVN
+587 NGQFKAGLNLVN
-599 DMIPVLES
+599 DMIPVMEN

-618 KNLNGTIAKLNKAK
+618 KNTNNMISKLNKLK
-632 DGLQK
+632 DGFQK
-637 GMDLTDKGI
+637 AIDLTDKGI

-654 PAADVIESINEVSKN
+654 PAADVIESINKVSKD

-681 DSEITPNFNAAIA
+681 DSEIVPNFNEAIA

-732 KKLADIKAEMPATE
+732 KKLTDIKAEMPATE

-833 NYKSHEIYFGRLL
+833 NYKSHEVYFGRLL

>member
-60 EDAGS
+60 QDAGS
-65 NLRGKDINIGN
+65 NLRGKDINIGD

-233 PVVESVMNDGQEA
+233 PVVESVINDGQDT
-246 LGNLDKFFARNDETL
+246 LKSLDAFFARNDETL
-261 NRAPGTIKNNLT
+261 NRAPGTIKNNLIAMQT
-273 VMKQGLDA
+273 GLNGA
-281 AAEITDY
+281 AAITDF
-288 LKNPSFDFNLTLPDP
+288 LKNPSVDFNLALPDP
-303 AKLPELPNI
+303 SKFPVLPNI
-312 TIPQIPQIPRIPE
+312 TIPQIPE
-325 IPALPEVNG
+325 LPQVNG
-334 EGYKNIAKNINQ
+334 QLYKDIAKNIDQ
-346 TVNNVFSSIR
+346 TVNNVFGSIR

-382 LNKVSETLQ
+382 LNKVSENLQ
-391 GRADSVSYLIDIFTK
+391 GRVDSVSYLIDVFTK
-406 FKEFAPTDSGKDFF
+406 FKESAPTDSGKDFF
-420 QKRIDKLTNL
+420 QRRIDKLTNL

-460 AANKK
+460 ATNKK

-499 DKAEGVK
+499 DKAGN
-506 EGAQQLR
+506 AQQ
-513 GNLNQDIKKANELV
+513 NLNQEIKKVNEI
-527 NQTNEL
+527 
-533 VNQTNEA
+533 
-540 LDNGREKYDKAVS
+540 LDNGREGYDQAVNN
-553 DYSRLKTEL
+553 YSRLKTEL

-587 NGQFKAGWNLVN
+587 NGQFKAGLNLVN
-599 DMIPVLES
+599 DMIPVMENA
-607 TNKVLADVNSD
+607 NKVLADVNSD
-618 KNLNGTIAKLNKAK
+618 KNTNNMISKLNKVK

-637 GMDLTDKGI
+637 GIDLTDKGI

-654 PAADVIESINEVSKN
+654 PAADIIESINEVSKN

-681 DSEITPNFNAAIA
+681 DSEIVPNFNEAIA

-718 KILEDSSK
+718 KLLEDSSK
-726 GLVDGK
+726 GLVDGR

>member
-23 VIVVGLMI
+23 VIVLGLMI

-60 EDAGS
+60 QDAGS
-65 NLRGKDINIGN
+65 NLRGKDINIGK

-127 NPQKPELDYYVNE
+127 NPKKPELDYYVNE

-233 PVVESVMNDGQEA
+233 PVVESIMNDGQEA

-261 NRAPGTIKNNLT
+261 QRAPGTIKNNLM
-273 VMKQGLDA
+273 VMQKGLDGA
-281 AAEITDY
+281 AAITDF
-288 LKNPSFDFNLTLPDP
+288 LKNPSLDFNLALPDP
-303 AKLPELPNI
+303 AKFPVLPNI
-312 TIPQIPQIPRIPE
+312 TIPQIPE
-325 IPALPEVNG
+325 IPALPQVNG
-334 EGYKNIAKNINQ
+334 EGYKNIAKNIDQ
-346 TVNNVFSSIR
+346 TVNTVFNSTR
-356 VGTTYAQGVINGL
+356 VGTAYVKSVMDGL
-369 QNGNFDPEKAKQD
+369 QNKGVDPAIAQKNVQD
-382 LNKVSETLQ
+382 ASKLLQ
-391 GRADSVSYLIDIFTK
+391 ERIDSVSYLIDFFTA
-406 FKEFAPTDSGKDFF
+406 FKESASTEFGKQFF
-420 QKRIDKLTNL
+420 GNRVESLTVL
-430 KSAIENA
+430 KNSMVDA
-437 NGGVKDIAN
+437 NNRVKHVGDLISS
-446 IIGTG
+446 G

-460 AANKK
+460 AVNQK
-465 LDAIN
+465 LDAVN

-475 AEADYNATFVADF
+475 AEKDYNATFVADF

-499 DKAEGVK
+499 SKAENAQ
-506 EGAQQLR
+506 ENAQQLR
-513 GNLNQDIKKANELV
+513 GNLNQDINKANEIL
-527 NQTNEL
+527 N
-533 VNQTNEA
+533 
-540 LDNGREKYDKAVS
+540 NGREKYDKAVN

-587 NGQFKAGWNLVN
+587 NGQFKASWNLVN

-618 KNLNGTIAKLNKAK
+618 KNLNGTISKLNKAK

-654 PAADVIESINEVSKN
+654 PAADVIESINQVSKS

-718 KILEDSSK
+718 KLLEDSSK

>member
-23 VIVVGLMI
+23 VIVLGLMI

-49 NTKEVPIAVSN
+49 NTKGIQIAVSN
-60 EDAGS
+60 QDVGS
-65 NLRGKDINIGN
+65 NLRGKDINIGK
-76 EIVDSLKKNKNLGW
+76 EIVDSLKKDKNFGW

-97 AIYGVERGDYYASIT
+97 AIYGVERGDYSASIT
-112 IPKDFSEKIATVLDE
+112 IPKDFSEKIATVLNE

-156 ITEEI
+156 LTEEV

-170 GEIFK
+170 GEIFE

-207 MNTLMDKA
+207 MNTLVDKA

-233 PVVESVMNDGQEA
+233 PVVESVINDGQEA
-246 LGNLDKFFARNDETL
+246 LGNLDKFFANNDQTL
-261 NRAPGTIKNNLT
+261 QNAPGTIRNHLT
-273 VMKQGLDA
+273 TAKDVMGKANTFTNFLM
-281 AAEITDY
+281 
-288 LKNPSFDFNLTLPDP
+288 NPGIDLSGM
-303 AKLPELPNI
+303 KGLPEF
-312 TIPQIPQIPRIPE
+312 
-325 IPALPEVNG
+325 PARPDLSKLND
-334 EGYKNIAKNINQ
+334 EGYKNIARNINQ
-346 TVNNVFSSIR
+346 TVNNVLNSSR
-356 VGTTYAQGVINGL
+356 AGTAYGKSVVNGL
-369 QNGNFDPEKAKQD
+369 QNGQFDPEKAKQD
-382 LNKVSETLQ
+382 LNAVSENLQ
-391 GRADSVSYLIDIFTK
+391 GRTDSVAYLINVFTELQK
-406 FKEFAPTDSGKDFF
+406 SATTDFGQSFF
-420 QKRIDKLTNL
+420 QGRVDRLTKL
-430 KSAIENA
+430 KSGMENA
-437 NGGVKDIAN
+437 NNGIKDIVN
-446 IIGTG
+446 VIGTG
-451 QEVKQDVRD
+451 QEVKKDVTDVANQKLD
-460 AANKK
+460 AANG
-465 LDAIN
+465 LID
-470 NLVNQ
+470 Q
-475 AEADYNATFVADF
+475 AEKDYNETFVADYK
-488 EKAVST
+488 KAVST
-494 AEQLK
+494 VDQA
-499 DKAEGVK
+499 KA
-506 EGAQQLR
+506 
-513 GNLNQDIKKANELV
+513 DANEAYDTV
-527 NQTNEL
+527 KNE
-533 VNQTNEA
+533 
-540 LDNGREKYDKAVS
+540 YDKAKNTFEGVIA
-553 DYSRLKTEL
+553 DVNNR
-562 EKAREDLSNKG
+562 G

-587 NGQFKAGWNLVN
+587 NGQLQATKNLIG
-599 DMIPVLES
+599 DAIPVLES
-607 TNKVLADVNSD
+607 TNKVLADVNSG
-618 KNLNGTIAKLNKAK
+618 KNLNNGIAKLNKA
-632 DGLQK
+632 QN
-637 GMDLTDKGI
+637 TVQKGI
-646 DAINKGQK
+646 DATNKATTLINNGQK
-654 PAADVIESINEVSKN
+654 PTKEVVESINEATKN
-669 VSGQIGDILAKY
+669 ASAQLGDFLATY
-681 DSEITPNFNAAIA
+681 DSEIVPNFNTAIA

-704 QILKEADKKLPDVK
+704 QILGEADKKLPDVK
-718 KILEDSSK
+718 KLLEDSSK
-726 GLVDGK
+726 GLVDGQK
-732 KKLADIKAEMPATE
+732 KIADIKAEMPETE

-754 KIRDFESEEDLKDII
+754 KIRDFESEEDIKDII

-833 NYKSHEIYFGRLL
+833 NYKSHEVYFGRLL

-927 PAFFQ
+927 PPFFQ

-964 VLSAFVVVMIVA
+964 VLSAFVVIMVVA

>member
-23 VIVVGLMI
+23 VIVLGLMV

-49 NTKEVPIAVSN
+49 NTKGIQIAVSN
-60 EDAGS
+60 QDVGS
-65 NLRGKDINIGN
+65 NLRGKDINIGE
-76 EIVDSLKKNKNLGW
+76 EIVDSLKKDKNFGW

-97 AIYGVERGDYYASIT
+97 AIYGVEHGDYSASIT
-112 IPKDFSEKIATVLDE
+112 IPKDFSEKITTVLDE
-127 NPQKPELDYYVNE
+127 NPQKPEIDYYVNE

-156 ITEEI
+156 LTEEV

-220 RAEDVV
+220 QAEDIV
-226 KVAQKEL
+226 KVAQKDL
-233 PVVESVMNDGQEA
+233 PVVESVINDGQEA
-246 LGNLDKFFARNDETL
+246 LGNLDKFFANQDQTL
-261 NRAPGTIKNNLT
+261 KNAPGTIRNDLVAAKG
-273 VMKQGLDA
+273 VMDSA
-281 AAEITDY
+281 AAFTDF
-288 LKNPSFDFNLTLPDP
+288 LMNPGVDLNIPDLNG
-303 AKLPELPNI
+303 LPEF
-312 TIPQIPQIPRIPE
+312 
-325 IPALPEVNG
+325 PARPDLSKLNSD
-334 EGYKNIAKNINQ
+334 GYKGIAQSINQ
-346 TVNNVFSSIR
+346 TVNNVLSSSR
-356 VGTTYAQGVINGL
+356 AGTAYGKSVLNGL
-369 QNGNFDPEKAKQD
+369 QNGKFDPEQAKKD
-382 LNKVSETLQ
+382 LNAVSDHLQ
-391 GRADSVSYLIDIFTK
+391 TGTDGISYLINFFTELQK
-406 FKEFAPTDSGKDFF
+406 SVTNDFGKSFF
-420 QKRIDKLTNL
+420 QGRVDHLTKL
-430 KSAIENA
+430 KGGMENA
-437 NGGVKDIAN
+437 NNGIKDVVNA
-446 IIGTG
+446 IGTG
-451 QEVKQDVRD
+451 QEVKKDVTDVANQKLD
-460 AANKK
+460 AANGLIDQVEK
-465 LDAIN
+465 
-470 NLVNQ
+470 
-475 AEADYNATFVADF
+475 DYNETFVADYQ
-488 EKAVST
+488 KAVST
-494 AEQLK
+494 VDQAKADANQIYDNAK
-499 DKAEGVK
+499 ADYDKVK
-506 EGAQQLR
+506 NSLEGA
-513 GNLNQDIKKANELV
+513 KA
-527 NQTNEL
+527 
-533 VNQTNEA
+533 
-540 LDNGREKYDKAVS
+540 
-553 DYSRLKTEL
+553 
-562 EKAREDLSNKG
+562 DLQNTG
-573 VNGLDSTKVALNDL
+573 INGLDTTKVALNSL
-587 NGQFKAGWNLVN
+587 NSQFQSGIGLIN

-618 KNLNGTIAKLNKAK
+618 KNLNNGITKLNKAK
-632 DGLQK
+632 SSLQK
-637 GMDLTDKGI
+637 GVEATNKGI
-646 DAINKGQK
+646 TLINNGQK
-654 PAADVIESINEVSKN
+654 PTKDVIESINN
-669 VSGQIGDILAKY
+669 AAKGGSAQLTDVLSTY
-681 DSEITPNFNAAIA
+681 DAEIVPGFNTAIA
-694 RTKEMSKNTS
+694 RTKEMSKNTT
-704 QILKEADKKLPDVK
+704 QILNDANKKLPDVK
-718 KILEDSSK
+718 KLLEDSSK
-726 GLVDGK
+726 GLVDGR

-746 KKIKELAD
+746 QKIKELAN
-754 KIRDFESEEDLKDII
+754 KIRDFESEEDIKDII
-769 RLLKNDVEKQSDY
+769 RLLKNDVEKQSDF

-846 TFLTIGLSQAF
+846 TFLTIGISQAF

-927 PAFFQ
+927 PPFFQ
-932 AIYPFLPFT
+932 ALYPFLPFT

-964 VLSAFVVVMIVA
+964 VLSAFVVIIVVA
-976 ALLLKTPIN
+976 ALLLKKPIN

>member
-23 VIVVGLMI
+23 VIVLGLMI

-60 EDAGS
+60 QDAGS
-65 NLRGKDINIGN
+65 NLRGKDINIGD

-90 KFVDEKQ
+90 KFVDQKQ

-233 PVVESVMNDGQEA
+233 PVVESVINDGQDT
-246 LGNLDKFFARNDETL
+246 LKSLDAFFARNDETL
-261 NRAPGTIKNNLT
+261 NRAPGTIKNNLIAMQT
-273 VMKQGLDA
+273 GLNSA
-281 AAEITDY
+281 AAITDF
-288 LKNPSFDFNLTLPDP
+288 LKNPSFDFNMALPDP
-303 AKLPELPNI
+303 SKFPVLPNI
-312 TIPQIPQIPRIPE
+312 TIPQIPE
-325 IPALPEVNG
+325 LPQVNG
-334 EGYKNIAKNINQ
+334 QLYKDIAKNIDQ
-346 TVNNVFSSIR
+346 TVNNVFGSIR

-382 LNKVSETLQ
+382 LNKVSENLQ
-391 GRADSVSYLIDIFTK
+391 GRVDSVSYVIDIFTK
-406 FKEFAPTDSGKDFF
+406 FKESAPTDSGKDFF

-460 AANKK
+460 ATNQK
-465 LDAIN
+465 LNAIN

-499 DKAEGVK
+499 DKAGN
-506 EGAQQLR
+506 AQQ
-513 GNLNQDIKKANELV
+513 NLNQEIKKVNEI
-527 NQTNEL
+527 
-533 VNQTNEA
+533 
-540 LDNGREKYDKAVS
+540 LDNGREGYDQAVNN
-553 DYSRLKTEL
+553 YSRLKTEL

-587 NGQFKAGWNLVN
+587 NGQFKAGLNLVN
-599 DMIPVLES
+599 DMIPVMEN

-618 KNLNGTIAKLNKAK
+618 KNTNNMISKLNKVK

-637 GMDLTDKGI
+637 GIDLTDKGI

-681 DSEITPNFNAAIA
+681 DSEIVPNFNEAIA

-718 KILEDSSK
+718 KLLEDSSK

-732 KKLADIKAEMPATE
+732 KKLTDIKADMPETE
-746 KKIKELAD
+746 KKIKDLAN
-754 KIRDFESEEDLKDII
+754 KIRDFESEEDIKDII

-833 NYKSHEIYFGRLL
+833 NYKSHEVYFGRLL

-932 AIYPFLPFT
+932 ALYPFLPFT

>member
-23 VIVVGLMI
+23 VIVLGLMI

-49 NTKEVPIAVSN
+49 NTKGIQIAVSN
-60 EDAGS
+60 QDAGS
-65 NLRGKDINIGN
+65 NLRGKDINIGK
-76 EIVDSLKKNKNLGW
+76 EIVDSLKKDKNFGW

-97 AIYGVERGDYYASIT
+97 AIYGVERGDYSASIT
-112 IPKDFSEKIATVLDE
+112 IPKDFSEKIATVLNE
-127 NPQKPELDYYVNE
+127 NPEKPEIEYYVNE

-156 ITEEI
+156 LTEEI

-170 GEIFK
+170 GEIFE

-233 PVVESVMNDGQEA
+233 PVVESVINDGQEA

-261 NRAPGTIKNNLT
+261 QRAPGTIKNNLI
-273 VMKQGLDA
+273 VMQKGLDGA
-281 AAEITDY
+281 AAITDF
-288 LKNPSFDFNLTLPDP
+288 LKNPSLDFNLALPDP
-303 AKLPELPNI
+303 SKFPELPNV
-312 TIPQIPQIPRIPE
+312 TIPQIPT
-325 IPALPEVNG
+325 LPELPQVNG
-334 EGYKNIAKNINQ
+334 EGYKNIAKNIDQ

-369 QNGNFDPEKAKQD
+369 GNGNFDPEKAKQD
-382 LNKVSETLQ
+382 LNKVSENLK
-391 GRADSVSYLIDIFTK
+391 GRADSVSYLIDVFTK

-451 QEVKQDVRD
+451 QEVKQDARD

-499 DKAEGVK
+499 NKADNVK
-506 EGAQQLR
+506 EDAQQLR
-513 GNLNQDIKKANELV
+513 GNLNQDINKANEIL
-527 NQTNEL
+527 N
-533 VNQTNEA
+533 
-540 LDNGREKYDKAVS
+540 NGRENYDQAVA
-553 DYSRLKTEL
+553 DYAKLKTSL
-562 EKAREDLSNKG
+562 EKARADLSNKG

-587 NGQFKAGWNLVN
+587 NGQFQAGWNLVN

-654 PAADVIESINEVSKN
+654 PAADVIESINEVSKS
-669 VSGQIGDILAKY
+669 VSAQLGDILAKY

-718 KILEDSSK
+718 KLLEDSSK

-732 KKLADIKAEMPATE
+732 KKLADIKAEMPETE
-746 KKIKELAD
+746 KKIKDLAN
-754 KIRDFESEEDLKDII
+754 KIRDFESEEDIKDII

-927 PAFFQ
+927 PPFFQ

-950 VGGMLWDIVTRDLL
+950 VGGMLWDIVIRDLL
-964 VLSAFVVVMIVA
+964 VLSVFVVVMVIA

>member
-23 VIVVGLMI
+23 VIVLGLMI

-60 EDAGS
+60 QDAGS
-65 NLRGKDINIGN
+65 NLRGKDINIGK

-233 PVVESVMNDGQEA
+233 PVVESVINDGQEA

-261 NRAPGTIKNNLT
+261 QRAPGTIKNNLI
-273 VMKQGLDA
+273 VMQKGLDGA
-281 AAEITDY
+281 AAITDF
-288 LKNPSFDFNLTLPDP
+288 LKNPSLDFNLALPDP
-303 AKLPELPNI
+303 SKFPVLPNI
-312 TIPQIPQIPRIPE
+312 TIPQIPE
-325 IPALPEVNG
+325 LPQVNG
-334 EGYKNIAKNINQ
+334 QLYKDIAKNIDQ
-346 TVNNVFSSIR
+346 TVNNVFGSIR

-382 LNKVSETLQ
+382 LNKVSENLQ
-391 GRADSVSYLIDIFTK
+391 GRVDSVSYLIDVFTK
-406 FKEFAPTDSGKDFF
+406 FKESAPTDSGKDFF

-437 NGGVKDIAN
+437 NGGVKDVAN

-460 AANKK
+460 ATNKK
-465 LDAIN
+465 LDSIN

-499 DKAEGVK
+499 DKAGN
-506 EGAQQLR
+506 AQQ
-513 GNLNQDIKKANELV
+513 NLNQEIKKVNEI
-527 NQTNEL
+527 
-533 VNQTNEA
+533 
-540 LDNGREKYDKAVS
+540 LDNGREGYDQAVNN
-553 DYSRLKTEL
+553 YSRLKTEL

-573 VNGLDSTKVALNDL
+573 VNGLDSTKVALNEL
-587 NGQFKAGWNLVN
+587 NGQFKASWNLAN

-618 KNLNGTIAKLNKAK
+618 KNLNGTISKLNKAK

-669 VSGQIGDILAKY
+669 VSAQLGDILAKY

-694 RTKEMSKNTS
+694 RTKEMSKNTT
-704 QILKEADKKLPDVK
+704 QILSEADKKLPDVK
-718 KILEDSSK
+718 KLLEDSSK
-726 GLVDGK
+726 GLVDGR
-732 KKLADIKAEMPATE
+732 KKLADIKADMPETE

-833 NYKSHEIYFGRLL
+833 NYKSHEVYFGRLL

-932 AIYPFLPFT
+932 ALYPFLPFT

-964 VLSAFVVVMIVA
+964 VLSVFVVVMIVA

>member
-23 VIVVGLMI
+23 VIVLGLMI

-60 EDAGS
+60 QDAGS
-65 NLRGKDINIGN
+65 NLRGKDINIGK

-127 NPQKPELDYYVNE
+127 NPKKPELDYYVNE

-246 LGNLDKFFARNDETL
+246 LGNLDKFFANNDETL
-261 NRAPGTIKNNLT
+261 KNAPGTMRNNLT
-273 VMKQGLDA
+273 VAKDVMDKANAFTNFLMNPGIDLSGMKG
-281 AAEITDY
+281 
-288 LKNPSFDFNLTLPDP
+288 
-303 AKLPELPNI
+303 LPEF
-312 TIPQIPQIPRIPE
+312 
-325 IPALPEVNG
+325 PARPDLSKMND
-334 EGYKNIAKNINQ
+334 EGYKNIARNINQ
-346 TVNNVFSSIR
+346 TVNNVLNSAR
-356 VGTTYAQGVINGL
+356 AGTAYGKSVVNGL
-369 QNGNFDPEKAKQD
+369 QNGQFDPEKAKQD
-382 LNKVSETLQ
+382 LNAVSENLQ
-391 GRADSVSYLIDIFTK
+391 GRTDSIAYLINVFTELQK
-406 FKEFAPTDSGKDFF
+406 SATTDFGQSFF
-420 QKRIDKLTNL
+420 QGRVDRLTKL
-430 KSAIENA
+430 KSGMENA
-437 NGGVKDIAN
+437 NNGIKDIVN
-446 IIGTG
+446 VIGTG
-451 QEVKQDVRD
+451 QEVKKDVTDVANQKLD
-460 AANKK
+460 AANG
-465 LDAIN
+465 LID
-470 NLVNQ
+470 Q
-475 AEADYNATFVADF
+475 AEKDYNETFVADYK
-488 EKAVST
+488 KAVST
-494 AEQLK
+494 VDQA
-499 DKAEGVK
+499 KADANEAYDSVKNEYEKAKKNLEGVI
-506 EGAQQLR
+506 A
-513 GNLNQDIKKANELV
+513 DV
-527 NQTNEL
+527 NN
-533 VNQTNEA
+533 
-540 LDNGREKYDKAVS
+540 R
-553 DYSRLKTEL
+553 
-562 EKAREDLSNKG
+562 G

-587 NGQFKAGWNLVN
+587 NGQLQATNNLIG
-599 DMIPVLES
+599 DAIPVLES
-607 TNKVLADVNSD
+607 TNKVLADVNSG
-618 KNLNGTIAKLNKAK
+618 KNLNGGIAKLNKI
-632 DGLQK
+632 QNSVQ
-637 GMDLTDKGI
+637 KGI
-646 DAINKGQK
+646 DATNKATTLINNGQK
-654 PAADVIESINEVSKN
+654 PTKEVVESINEATKN
-669 VSGQIGDILAKY
+669 ASAQLGDFLATY
-681 DSEITPNFNAAIA
+681 DSEIVPNFNTAIE
-694 RTKEMSKNTS
+694 RTKRMSKNTS

-718 KILEDSSK
+718 KLLEDSSK
-726 GLVDGK
+726 GLVDGR
-732 KKLADIKAEMPATE
+732 KKLVDIKAEMPETE

-927 PAFFQ
+927 PKFFQ

-950 VGGMLWDIVTRDLL
+950 VGGMLWDIVIRDLL
-964 VLSAFVVVMIVA
+964 VLSVFVVVMIVA

>member
-23 VIVVGLMI
+23 VIVLGLMI

-60 EDAGS
+60 QDAGS
-65 NLRGKDINIGN
+65 NLRGKDINIGK

-233 PVVESVMNDGQEA
+233 PVVESVINDGQDT
-246 LGNLDKFFARNDETL
+246 LKSLDAFFARNDETL
-261 NRAPGTIKNNLT
+261 NRAPGTIKNNLIAMQT
-273 VMKQGLDA
+273 GLNGA
-281 AAEITDY
+281 AAITDF
-288 LKNPSFDFNLTLPDP
+288 LKNPSVDFNLALPDP
-303 AKLPELPNI
+303 SKLPELPNV
-312 TIPQIPQIPRIPE
+312 TIPQIP
-325 IPALPEVNG
+325 ALPELPQVNG

-382 LNKVSETLQ
+382 LNKVSENLQ
-391 GRADSVSYLIDIFTK
+391 DRADSVSYVIDVFTK
-406 FKEFAPTDSGKDFF
+406 FKESASTDFGKEFF
-420 QKRIDKLTNL
+420 QKRIERLTSL

-475 AEADYNATFVADF
+475 AETDYNATFVADF

-499 DKAEGVK
+499 NKAEGVK
-506 EGAQQLR
+506 EDAQQLR
-513 GNLNQDIKKANELV
+513 GNLNQDINKANEIL
-527 NQTNEL
+527 N
-533 VNQTNEA
+533 
-540 LDNGREKYDKAVS
+540 NGREAYDKAVN

-562 EKAREDLSNKG
+562 GKAREDLNNKG
-573 VNGLDSTKVALNDL
+573 INGLDSTKVALNDIRGEL
-587 NGQFKAGWNLVN
+587 QAGKNLVN
-599 DMIPVLES
+599 DMIPVMEN

-618 KNLNGTIAKLNKAK
+618 KNTNNMISKLNKLK

-637 GMDLTDKGI
+637 AIDLTDKGI

-654 PAADVIESINEVSKN
+654 PAADVIESINAVSK
-669 VSGQIGDILAKY
+669 STSAQISDILAKY
-681 DSEITPNFNAAIA
+681 DSEIVPNFNEAIA

-732 KKLADIKAEMPATE
+732 KKLTDIKAEMPATE

>member
-23 VIVVGLMI
+23 VIVLGLMI

-60 EDAGS
+60 QDAGS
-65 NLRGKDINIGN
+65 NLRGKDINIGE

-175 IFNDLGIDLETNLPS
+175 VFNDLGIDLETNLPS

-220 RAEDVV
+220 RAEDLV

-233 PVVESVMNDGQEA
+233 PVVESVINDGQEA
-246 LGNLDKFFARNDETL
+246 LGNLDKFFANNDETL
-261 NRAPGTIKNNLT
+261 KNAPGTMRNNLT
-273 VMKQGLDA
+273 VAKDVMDKANAFTNFLMNPGIDLSGMKG
-281 AAEITDY
+281 
-288 LKNPSFDFNLTLPDP
+288 
-303 AKLPELPNI
+303 LPEF
-312 TIPQIPQIPRIPE
+312 
-325 IPALPEVNG
+325 PARPDLSKMND
-334 EGYKNIAKNINQ
+334 EGYKNIARNINQ
-346 TVNNVFSSIR
+346 TVNNVLNSAR
-356 VGTTYAQGVINGL
+356 AGTAYGKSVVNGL
-369 QNGNFDPEKAKQD
+369 QNGQFDPEKAKQD
-382 LNKVSETLQ
+382 LNAVSENLQ
-391 GRADSVSYLIDIFTK
+391 GRTDSIAYLINVFTELQK
-406 FKEFAPTDSGKDFF
+406 SATTDFGQSFF
-420 QKRIDKLTNL
+420 QGRVDRLTKL
-430 KSAIENA
+430 KSGMENA
-437 NGGVKDIAN
+437 NNGIKDIVN
-446 IIGTG
+446 VIGTG
-451 QEVKQDVRD
+451 QEVKKDVTDVANQKLD
-460 AANKK
+460 AANG
-465 LDAIN
+465 LID
-470 NLVNQ
+470 Q
-475 AEADYNATFVADF
+475 AEKDYNETFVADYK
-488 EKAVST
+488 KAVST
-494 AEQLK
+494 VDQA
-499 DKAEGVK
+499 KADANEAYDSVKNEYEKAKNNLEGVI
-506 EGAQQLR
+506 A
-513 GNLNQDIKKANELV
+513 DV
-527 NQTNEL
+527 NN
-533 VNQTNEA
+533 
-540 LDNGREKYDKAVS
+540 R
-553 DYSRLKTEL
+553 
-562 EKAREDLSNKG
+562 G

-587 NGQFKAGWNLVN
+587 NGQLQATNNLIG
-599 DMIPVLES
+599 DAIPVLES
-607 TNKVLADVNSD
+607 TNKVLADVNSG
-618 KNLNGTIAKLNKAK
+618 KNLNGGIAKLNKI
-632 DGLQK
+632 QNSVQ
-637 GMDLTDKGI
+637 KGI
-646 DAINKGQK
+646 DATNKATTLINNGQK
-654 PAADVIESINEVSKN
+654 PTKEVVESINEATKN
-669 VSGQIGDILAKY
+669 ASAQLGDFLATY
-681 DSEITPNFNAAIA
+681 DSEIVPNFNTAIE
-694 RTKEMSKNTS
+694 RTKRMSKNTS

-718 KILEDSSK
+718 KLLEDSSK

-732 KKLADIKAEMPATE
+732 KKLTDIKADMPETE
-746 KKIKELAD
+746 KKIKDLAN
-754 KIRDFESEEDLKDII
+754 KIRDFESEEDIKDII